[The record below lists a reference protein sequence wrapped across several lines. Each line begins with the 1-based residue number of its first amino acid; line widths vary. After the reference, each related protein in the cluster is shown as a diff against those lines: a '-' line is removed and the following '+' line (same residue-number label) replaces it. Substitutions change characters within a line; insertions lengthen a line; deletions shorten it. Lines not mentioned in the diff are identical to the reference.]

1 MLGRPCGYP
10 DSYSNF
16 IYIFTRI
23 FSIHFLLLS
32 SIFLGWKFFVQYL
45 VSMYESIHSIN
56 VFSFPCMIIHYYA
69 NLLSVCTMSY
79 FSIIYSVHPF
89 ACTPFYWKEYTTIG
103 AGRRPPS
110 MKIWS
115 PRVIISCVHSWTI
128 SHSNL
133 TQQKM
138 CRIQTPSHDENATTV
153 CLFEF
158 LGNWCFKYLKN
169 TCPLCFKNLKG
180 IPCLALHS

>member
-1 MLGRPCGYP
+1 MFPKVIYKSGYP

-45 VSMYESIHSIN
+45 VSMYKSIHSIN

-103 AGRRPPS
+103 AGRRAWRS
-110 MKIWS
+110 DHQGWS
-115 PRVIISCVHSWTI
+115 
-128 SHSNL
+128 SHVFIHEQFL
-133 TQQKM
+133 TP
-138 CRIQTPSHDENATTV
+138 I
-153 CLFEF
+153 
-158 LGNWCFKYLKN
+158 
-169 TCPLCFKNLKG
+169 
-180 IPCLALHS
+180 